1 MCQHG
6 RRRYRCKDCGKEEE
20 PAAAEGAAATAAT
33 EGDAA
38 DGAPADGA
46 ILLTLLPPP
55 VGNLETAAPAVGN
68 LETAA
73 PAAEGAAAA
82 KAKAAADGAPPK
94 AKRKPN
100 RELESLRSKATE
112 KKKRRKPNKSKGET
126 WYCENCGECVH
137 VLLVR
142 NPEHEH
148 DGYCEYCSTHLYVE
162 ITII

>member
-1 MCQHG
+1 MKL
-6 RRRYRCKDCGKEEE
+6 RNWISD
-20 PAAAEGAAATAAT
+20 TAAVG
-33 EGDAA
+33 EAG
-38 DGAPADGA
+38 GSVLVGVAP
-46 ILLTLLPPP
+46 T
-55 VGNLETAAPAVGN
+55 VGN

-73 PAAEGAAAA
+73 PAAEGAAAAAA

-94 AKRKPN
+94 AKSKPN

-137 VLLVR
+137 VLLVA

-148 DGYCEYCSTHLYVE
+148 DGYCDYCCTHLYVE